1 MSSFEYL
8 GPYRILETIGRGGM
22 GRIFRAQH
30 AKSGEIVAVKLI
42 ADNVADDPNFRRRFD
57 DEIVALTRLKHPNIV
72 WVIGCGEE
80 QGHLFY
86 SMELV
91 EGETLQ
97 ERLRRERKLDWQTTV
112 DLAIDICSALKFAH
126 NFGVIH
132 RDLKPSNLI
141 FNSQGKVKIVDFGI
155 AKLFGNT
162 EQTVAGSVLGTAD
175 YMAPE
180 QASGSEVNE
189 LTDLYALGN
198 VLYACFAGH
207 PPFKNRSL
215 TGLIDSVRNETPRR
229 IEELNPDVP
238 LEIAELIHDLLGK
251 TPRERPRTALAVMNR
266 LMAIR
271 EGLRRATEATP
282 ATQATPETPST
293 GPSLSPLPGDDV
305 DPRGED
311 DEELRFVDERP
322 GDLLPGKGEKSGN
335 DGLLRSALGNAARAE
350 HPDDELSPTRFADQ
364 DDKTLGPIGSD
375 EEVPYDPSLSDRVT
389 IEMADLKPAKAKP
402 FAAQPPSQAPVVG
415 EGNDK
420 GSPAKVERSFPRLH
434 SQQDELKFSG
444 DREDAKVNAAEER
457 ERPKKAGSVDS
468 EGSRRSHFRMIEEH
482 ERARGRLETSAH
494 PSATP
499 KWVWQALSIV
509 GMLTVL
515 GLGGVAFLKATRRQP
530 SDQMYA
536 EILAAQ
542 ESGNTKR
549 AVATA
554 DQFLRLYPD
563 DVRREA
569 VESIRDG
576 DGIQRILKN
585 LRASVGL
592 AGGTHRLAA
601 DEVAFLRSM
610 ETREY
615 DVATAR
621 DRIQRW
627 LDLYAPQ
634 GAATQGSA
642 PQGAALRADPTA
654 ARRTQLVTAARN
666 ELVRLAQLPAEKTDP
681 RCDELLQRIA
691 WAEKNLDPGARVKL
705 LEGLVSLFEGET
717 WAKPAVDE
725 AKRML
730 GPRNG

>member
-1 MSSFEYL
+1 
-8 GPYRILETIGRGGM
+8 
-22 GRIFRAQH
+22 
-30 AKSGEIVAVKLI
+30 
-42 ADNVADDPNFRRRFD
+42 
-57 DEIVALTRLKHPNIV
+57 
-72 WVIGCGEE
+72 
-80 QGHLFY
+80 
-86 SMELV
+86 
-91 EGETLQ
+91 
-97 ERLRRERKLDWQTTV
+97 
-112 DLAIDICSALKFAH
+112 
-126 NFGVIH
+126 
-132 RDLKPSNLI
+132 
-141 FNSQGKVKIVDFGI
+141 
-155 AKLFGNT
+155 
-162 EQTVAGSVLGTAD
+162 
-175 YMAPE
+175 
-180 QASGSEVNE
+180 
-189 LTDLYALGN
+189 
-198 VLYACFAGH
+198 
-207 PPFKNRSL
+207 
-215 TGLIDSVRNETPRR
+215 
-229 IEELNPDVP
+229 
-238 LEIAELIHDLLGK
+238 
-251 TPRERPRTALAVMNR
+251 MNR

-271 EGLRRATEATP
+271 EGLRRTPQATP
-282 ATQATPETPST
+282 ATPATPST
-293 GPSLSPLPGDDV
+293 GPGLSPLPGDDV

-434 SQQDELKFSG
+434 SQQDELKFAG

>member
-1 MSSFEYL
+1 
-8 GPYRILETIGRGGM
+8 
-22 GRIFRAQH
+22 
-30 AKSGEIVAVKLI
+30 
-42 ADNVADDPNFRRRFD
+42 
-57 DEIVALTRLKHPNIV
+57 
-72 WVIGCGEE
+72 
-80 QGHLFY
+80 
-86 SMELV
+86 
-91 EGETLQ
+91 
-97 ERLRRERKLDWQTTV
+97 
-112 DLAIDICSALKFAH
+112 
-126 NFGVIH
+126 
-132 RDLKPSNLI
+132 
-141 FNSQGKVKIVDFGI
+141 
-155 AKLFGNT
+155 
-162 EQTVAGSVLGTAD
+162 
-175 YMAPE
+175 
-180 QASGSEVNE
+180 
-189 LTDLYALGN
+189 
-198 VLYACFAGH
+198 
-207 PPFKNRSL
+207 
-215 TGLIDSVRNETPRR
+215 
-229 IEELNPDVP
+229 
-238 LEIAELIHDLLGK
+238 
-251 TPRERPRTALAVMNR
+251 
-266 LMAIR
+266 
-271 EGLRRATEATP
+271 
-282 ATQATPETPST
+282 
-293 GPSLSPLPGDDV
+293 
-305 DPRGED
+305 
-311 DEELRFVDERP
+311 
-322 GDLLPGKGEKSGN
+322 
-335 DGLLRSALGNAARAE
+335 
-350 HPDDELSPTRFADQ
+350 
-364 DDKTLGPIGSD
+364 
-375 EEVPYDPSLSDRVT
+375 
-389 IEMADLKPAKAKP
+389 
-402 FAAQPPSQAPVVG
+402 
-415 EGNDK
+415 
-420 GSPAKVERSFPRLH
+420 LH
-434 SQQDELKFSG
+434 SQQDELKFAG
-444 DREDAKVNAAEER
+444 DREDAKVIAAEER

-509 GMLTVL
+509 GMLAVL
-515 GLGGVAFLKATRRQP
+515 GLGGVAFLKAMRRQP

-642 PQGAALRADPTA
+642 TQGAALRADPTA
-654 ARRTQLVTAARN
+654 ARRSQLVTAARN
-666 ELVRLAQLPAEKTDP
+666 ELARLAQLPAEKTDP

-730 GPRNG
+730 GPGNG

>member
-1 MSSFEYL
+1 
-8 GPYRILETIGRGGM
+8 
-22 GRIFRAQH
+22 
-30 AKSGEIVAVKLI
+30 
-42 ADNVADDPNFRRRFD
+42 
-57 DEIVALTRLKHPNIV
+57 
-72 WVIGCGEE
+72 
-80 QGHLFY
+80 
-86 SMELV
+86 
-91 EGETLQ
+91 
-97 ERLRRERKLDWQTTV
+97 
-112 DLAIDICSALKFAH
+112 
-126 NFGVIH
+126 
-132 RDLKPSNLI
+132 
-141 FNSQGKVKIVDFGI
+141 
-155 AKLFGNT
+155 
-162 EQTVAGSVLGTAD
+162 
-175 YMAPE
+175 
-180 QASGSEVNE
+180 
-189 LTDLYALGN
+189 
-198 VLYACFAGH
+198 
-207 PPFKNRSL
+207 
-215 TGLIDSVRNETPRR
+215 
-229 IEELNPDVP
+229 
-238 LEIAELIHDLLGK
+238 
-251 TPRERPRTALAVMNR
+251 
-266 LMAIR
+266 
-271 EGLRRATEATP
+271 
-282 ATQATPETPST
+282 
-293 GPSLSPLPGDDV
+293 
-305 DPRGED
+305 
-311 DEELRFVDERP
+311 
-322 GDLLPGKGEKSGN
+322 
-335 DGLLRSALGNAARAE
+335 
-350 HPDDELSPTRFADQ
+350 
-364 DDKTLGPIGSD
+364 
-375 EEVPYDPSLSDRVT
+375 
-389 IEMADLKPAKAKP
+389 
-402 FAAQPPSQAPVVG
+402 
-415 EGNDK
+415 
-420 GSPAKVERSFPRLH
+420 
-434 SQQDELKFSG
+434 
-444 DREDAKVNAAEER
+444 
-457 ERPKKAGSVDS
+457 
-468 EGSRRSHFRMIEEH
+468 MIEEH

-509 GMLTVL
+509 GMLAVL
-515 GLGGVAFLKATRRQP
+515 GLGGVAFLKAMRRQP

-634 GAATQGSA
+634 GAATQGAA
-642 PQGAALRADPTA
+642 PQGAALRADPAA
-654 ARRTQLVTAARN
+654 ARRSQLVTAART
-666 ELVRLAQLPAEKTDP
+666 ELVRLAQIPADKTDP

-730 GPRNG
+730 GPGNG

>member
-162 EQTVAGSVLGTAD
+162 EQTMAGSVLGTAD

-180 QASGSEVNE
+180 QASGSEVTE

-238 LEIAELIHDLLGK
+238 LEIAELIHDLLAK
-251 TPRERPRTALAVMNR
+251 VPRERPRTALAVMNR

-271 EGLRRATEATP
+271 EGLRRMP
-282 ATQATPETPST
+282 QATPETPST
-293 GPSLSPLPGDDV
+293 GPGLSPLAGDDV

-322 GDLLPGKGEKSGN
+322 GDLLPIKGEKSGK
-335 DGLLRSALGNAARAE
+335 DGFVRAALGNAARAE
-350 HPDDELSPTRFADQ
+350 HLDDELVPTRLADQ

-375 EEVPYDPSLSDRVT
+375 EDVPYDPSLSDRVT
-389 IEMADLKPAKAKP
+389 IEMADLKPSNPKP
-402 FAAQPPSQAPVVG
+402 FAAQPPSQAPAAG
-415 EGNDK
+415 EGNVK

-434 SQQDELKFSG
+434 SQQDELKFAG
-444 DREDAKVNAAEER
+444 DREDVKVIAAEDR

-468 EGSRRSHFRMIEEH
+468 EGARRSHFRMIEEH

-509 GMLTVL
+509 GMLAVL
-515 GLGGVAFLKATRRQP
+515 GLGGVAFLKAMRRQP

-634 GAATQGSA
+634 GAA
-642 PQGAALRADPTA
+642 PQASALRGDPAA
-654 ARRTQLVTAARN
+654 ARRSQLVTAARN
-666 ELVRLAQLPAEKTDP
+666 ELVRLAQIPAEKTDP

-691 WAEKNLDPGARVKL
+691 WSEKNLDPGARVKL
-705 LEGLVSLFEGET
+705 LEGLISLFEGET

-725 AKRML
+725 AKRLL
-730 GPRNG
+730 GPGKG

>member
-180 QASGSEVNE
+180 QASGSEVTE

-271 EGLRRATEATP
+271 EGLRRT
-282 ATQATPETPST
+282 TQATPST

-322 GDLLPGKGEKSGN
+322 GDLLPVKGEKSGN
-335 DGLLRSALGNAARAE
+335 DGLLRAALGNAARAE

-389 IEMADLKPAKAKP
+389 IEMADLKSAKAKP
-402 FAAQPPSQAPVVG
+402 FAAQPHSQAPVAG
-415 EGNDK
+415 EGNVK

-434 SQQDELKFSG
+434 SQQDELKFAG
-444 DREDAKVNAAEER
+444 DREDVKVIAGEER
-457 ERPKKAGSVDS
+457 ERPKTAGSVDS

-509 GMLTVL
+509 GMLAVL
-515 GLGGVAFLKATRRQP
+515 GLGGVAFLKAMRRQP

-642 PQGAALRADPTA
+642 TQGAALRADPTA
-654 ARRTQLVTAARN
+654 ARRSQLVTAARN
-666 ELVRLAQLPAEKTDP
+666 ELARLAQLPAEKTDP

-730 GPRNG
+730 GPGNG

>member
-180 QASGSEVNE
+180 QASGSEVTE

-215 TGLIDSVRNETPRR
+215 TGLIDSVRNETPLR
-229 IEELNPDVP
+229 IEELNPEVP
-238 LEIAELIHDLLGK
+238 LEIAELIHDLLAK
-251 TPRERPRTALAVMNR
+251 APRDRPRTALAVMNR

-271 EGLRRATEATP
+271 EGLRRTP
-282 ATQATPETPST
+282 QATHETPST
-293 GPSLSPLPGDDV
+293 GPTLSPLSGDDV

-322 GDLLPGKGEKSGN
+322 GDLLPIKGEKSGKE
-335 DGLLRSALGNAARAE
+335 GRLRAALGDAARAE
-350 HPDDELSPTRFADQ
+350 LPEDELIPTRLADQ
-364 DDKTLGPIGSD
+364 DDKTLGPIGAD
-375 EEVPYDPSLSDRVT
+375 EEMPYDPSLSDRVT
-389 IEMADLKPAKAKP
+389 IEMADLKPSNPKP
-402 FAAQPPSQAPVVG
+402 FAAQPPSQAPLAG
-415 EGNDK
+415 EGNVK

-434 SQQDELKFSG
+434 SQQDELKFAG
-444 DREDAKVNAAEER
+444 DREDAKVIAAEER

-515 GLGGVAFLKATRRQP
+515 GLGVVAFLKATRRQP

-563 DVRREA
+563 DLRREA

-642 PQGAALRADPTA
+642 TQGAALRADPTA
-654 ARRTQLVTAARN
+654 ARRSQLVTAARN
-666 ELVRLAQLPAEKTDP
+666 ELARLAQLPAEKTDP

-730 GPRNG
+730 GPGNG

>member
-132 RDLKPSNLI
+132 RDLKPSNMI

-180 QASGSEVNE
+180 QASGSEVTE

-238 LEIAELIHDLLGK
+238 LEIAELIHDLLAK
-251 TPRERPRTALAVMNR
+251 APRERPRTALAVMNR

-271 EGLRRATEATP
+271 EGLRRTTQATP
-282 ATQATPETPST
+282 ATQATPETPSA

-322 GDLLPGKGEKSGN
+322 GDL
-335 DGLLRSALGNAARAE
+335 
-350 HPDDELSPTRFADQ
+350 
-364 DDKTLGPIGSD
+364 
-375 EEVPYDPSLSDRVT
+375 
-389 IEMADLKPAKAKP
+389 
-402 FAAQPPSQAPVVG
+402 
-415 EGNDK
+415 
-420 GSPAKVERSFPRLH
+420 
-434 SQQDELKFSG
+434 
-444 DREDAKVNAAEER
+444 
-457 ERPKKAGSVDS
+457 
-468 EGSRRSHFRMIEEH
+468 
-482 ERARGRLETSAH
+482 
-494 PSATP
+494 
-499 KWVWQALSIV
+499 
-509 GMLTVL
+509 
-515 GLGGVAFLKATRRQP
+515 
-530 SDQMYA
+530 
-536 EILAAQ
+536 
-542 ESGNTKR
+542 
-549 AVATA
+549 
-554 DQFLRLYPD
+554 
-563 DVRREA
+563 
-569 VESIRDG
+569 
-576 DGIQRILKN
+576 
-585 LRASVGL
+585 
-592 AGGTHRLAA
+592 
-601 DEVAFLRSM
+601 
-610 ETREY
+610 
-615 DVATAR
+615 
-621 DRIQRW
+621 
-627 LDLYAPQ
+627 
-634 GAATQGSA
+634 
-642 PQGAALRADPTA
+642 
-654 ARRTQLVTAARN
+654 
-666 ELVRLAQLPAEKTDP
+666 
-681 RCDELLQRIA
+681 
-691 WAEKNLDPGARVKL
+691 
-705 LEGLVSLFEGET
+705 
-717 WAKPAVDE
+717 
-725 AKRML
+725 
-730 GPRNG
+730 